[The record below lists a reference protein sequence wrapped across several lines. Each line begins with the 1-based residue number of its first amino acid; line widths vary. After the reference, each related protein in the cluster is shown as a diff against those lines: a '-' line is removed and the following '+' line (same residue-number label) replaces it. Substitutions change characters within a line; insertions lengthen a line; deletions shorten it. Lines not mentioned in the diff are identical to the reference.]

1 MPELPEVESVRRL
14 LERTLKGH
22 KIVAVEAIADKIVWG
37 GHESAE
43 IVEALKGARVEGAGR
58 KGKFFWLELDRRP
71 WLCGHFGM
79 SGWIREIG
87 GRESR
92 LKEHGNAP
100 LEDEKGRPKFLKLLI
115 ETGNGKRIAYTDGRR
130 LGRLWLCDDPIE
142 DKRIRKLG
150 PDALLEMPSEKTF
163 FELVHKRNAPIKAVL
178 MDQAMMS
185 GVGNWVADEVLYHAR
200 IAPKRLGSSLKPV
213 ESKKL
218 RQTTLD
224 VLEEAVE
231 VDADFERFPET
242 WLFHYR
248 WGGKRGQQVIGGKK
262 IVRETV
268 GGRTTAWVPS
278 VQR

>member
-22 KIVAVEAIADKIVWG
+22 KVVAVEAVADKIVWG
-37 GHESAE
+37 HHEPDE
-43 IVEALKGARVEGAGR
+43 VVNALIGAKVEGAGR

-79 SGWIREIG
+79 SGWIREVG

-100 LEDEKGRPKFLKLLI
+100 IADEEGRPRFLKLLV
-115 ETGNGKRIAYTDGRR
+115 EVDNGKRIAYTDGRR
-130 LGRLWLCDDPIE
+130 LERLWLCDDPLE
-142 DKRIRKLG
+142 DKRIKKLG
-150 PDALLEMPSEKTF
+150 PDALLEMPPEKKF
-163 FELVHKRNAPIKAVL
+163 FKLIHKRNAPIKAVL

-185 GVGNWVADEVLYHAR
+185 GVGNWIADEVLYHAR
-200 IAPKRLGSSLKPV
+200 IAPKRLGSSLKPA
-213 ESKKL
+213 ESKRL
-218 RQTTLD
+218 RQTILD
-224 VLEEAVE
+224 VLETAVK
-231 VDADFERFPET
+231 VDADFERFPEA
-242 WLFHYR
+242 WLFHHR
-248 WGGKRGQQVIGGKK
+248 WGGRRGRQEIDGRK

>member
-14 LERTLKGH
+14 LERVLKGH
-22 KIVAVEAIADKIVWG
+22 KIVSVEATSDKIVWG
-37 GHESAE
+37 PHEPKEVAE
-43 IVEALKGARVEGAGR
+43 VLKGAKVKSAGR

-79 SGWIREIG
+79 SGWIREVG

-100 LEDEKGRPKFLKLLI
+100 LTDEEGRPKFLKLLI
-115 ETGNGKRIAYTDGRR
+115 EADNGKRIAYTDGRR
-130 LGRLWLCDDPIE
+130 LGRLWLCDDPLE
-142 DKRIRKLG
+142 DKRITKLG

-163 FELVHKRNAPIKAVL
+163 FELIHKRNAPIKAVL
-178 MDQAMMS
+178 MDQAMIS

-200 IAPKRLGSSLKPV
+200 IAPKRLGSSIKPA

-218 RQTTLD
+218 RQSIID
-224 VLEEAVE
+224 VLKTAVK
-231 VDADFERFPET
+231 VDAAFDRFPEN
-242 WLFHYR
+242 WLFHHR
-248 WGGKRGQQVIGGKK
+248 WGGKRGRQQIGGKK

-268 GGRTTAWVPS
+268 GGRTTAWVP
-278 VQR
+278 QLQK

>member
-14 LERTLKGH
+14 LERTLRGH
-22 KIVAVEAIADKIVWG
+22 KIVGVEAVADKIVWG
-37 GHESAE
+37 PHEPE
-43 IVEALKGARVEGAGR
+43 EVVRALKDAKVKGAGR

-100 LEDEKGRPKFLKLLI
+100 IADEEGRPRFLKLLI
-115 ETGNGKRIAYTDGRR
+115 EAESGIRIAYTDGRR
-130 LGRLWLCDDPIE
+130 LGRLWLCDDPLKDE
-142 DKRIRKLG
+142 RIQKLG
-150 PDALLEMPSEKTF
+150 PDALLEMPEEKQF
-163 FELVHKRNAPIKAVL
+163 FELIRRRNAPIKAVL

-185 GVGNWVADEVLYHAR
+185 GVGNWIADEVLYHAR
-200 IAPKRLGSSLKPV
+200 MAPKRLGSSLKPG
-213 ESKKL
+213 ETKKL
-218 RQTTLD
+218 RRTILKI
-224 VLEEAVE
+224 LEQAVE
-231 VDADFERFPET
+231 VDADFERFPEN
-242 WLFHYR
+242 WLFHHR
-248 WGGKRGQQVIGGKK
+248 WGGKRGKQEIGGKK
-262 IVRETV
+262 IVREAV

>member
-14 LERTLKGH
+14 LERTLEGH
-22 KIVAVEAIADKIVWG
+22 KIASVEAVPDKIVWG
-37 GHESAE
+37 PHEPDE
-43 IVEALKGARVEGAGR
+43 VVEALEGAKVKGAGR

-79 SGWIREIG
+79 SGWIREVG

-100 LEDEKGRPKFLKLLI
+100 IADEDGRPRFLKLLI
-115 ETGNGKRIAYTDGRR
+115 EADNGNRIAYTDGRR
-130 LGRLWLCDDPIE
+130 LGRLWLCDDPLS
-142 DKRIRKLG
+142 DKRISKLG
-150 PDALLEMPSEKTF
+150 PDALLEMPIEKRF
-163 FELVHKRNAPIKAVL
+163 FELIHKRNAPIKAVL

-200 IAPKRLGSSLKPV
+200 IAPKRLGSALKPA
-213 ESKKL
+213 EAKKL
-218 RQTTLD
+218 RQTILT
-224 VLEEAVE
+224 VLEQAVE
-231 VDADFERFPET
+231 VDANFERFPEI
-242 WLFHYR
+242 WLFHHR
-248 WGGKRGQQVIGGKK
+248 WGGKRGKKEIDGKK